1 MTFSVG
7 FLHTLALEIL
17 FPFRAIELIIDSAAL
32 LESSAIN
39 ITSIKNKDDFDLM
52 SIQFNS
58 TTQLSD
64 DYFYNFTEANED
76 QLQGQIVHQLKI
88 GSLRLGKTMLY
99 ISADGVTRK
108 VFMTSV
114 DSKFAPGFEDYFIHY
129 SYIE

>member
-52 SIQFNS
+52 SI
-58 TTQLSD
+58 
-64 DYFYNFTEANED
+64 
-76 QLQGQIVHQLKI
+76 
-88 GSLRLGKTMLY
+88 
-99 ISADGVTRK
+99 
-108 VFMTSV
+108 
-114 DSKFAPGFEDYFIHY
+114 
-129 SYIE
+129 